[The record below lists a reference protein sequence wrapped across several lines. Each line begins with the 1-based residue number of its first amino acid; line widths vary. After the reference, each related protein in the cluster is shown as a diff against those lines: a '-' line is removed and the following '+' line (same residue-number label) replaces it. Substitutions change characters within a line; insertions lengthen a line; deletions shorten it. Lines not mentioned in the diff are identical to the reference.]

1 MGGGSGS
8 GSGGGGGR
16 RSRVGAGAGA
26 GAAET
31 GVGPL
36 LPETQVL
43 TDCLPILIL
52 LLAVLLWQF
61 DGPHP
66 IQSSI
71 QSSLLVALGG

>member
-1 MGGGSGS
+1 MGGGS

-16 RSRVGAGAGA
+16 RSRVGAGA